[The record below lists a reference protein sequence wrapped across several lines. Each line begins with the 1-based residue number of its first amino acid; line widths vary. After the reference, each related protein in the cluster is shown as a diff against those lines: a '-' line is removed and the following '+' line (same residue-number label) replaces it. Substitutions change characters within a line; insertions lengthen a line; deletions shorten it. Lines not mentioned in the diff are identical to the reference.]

1 MDSEPDAPGDTPVSF
16 YLVAVLLAFV
26 AVFGY
31 ALTFP
36 VILHYRTKYAG
47 RPGGAPLP
55 GSDRQRDRHRRARD
69 LAPPQTPKRLWNQ
82 TSTGASSF
90 RVDLPYGLMMVELL
104 SATTY
109 AWKTPKPRS

>member
-47 RPGGAPLP
+47 RPGAL
-55 GSDRQRDRHRRARD
+55 
-69 LAPPQTPKRLWNQ
+69 L
-82 TSTGASSF
+82 F
-90 RVDLPYGLMMVELL
+90 RVLIASVIVIVVL
-104 SATTY
+104 AI
-109 AWKTPKPRS
+109 